1 VISPATIVGIG
12 EAAAATA
19 VLSVVAGGAA
29 TGRNQCAVTAAVSV
43 VADGVET
50 GRIRCAAAGTIPSEG
65 APASHYK
72 PAIGGF
78 RLHAILERQPAPAWI
93 LH

>member
-1 VISPATIVGIG
+1 MISPATIGGIG
-12 EAAAATA
+12 EGEAATA
-19 VLSVVAGGAA
+19 VLSAGADGAA
-29 TGRNQCAVTAAVSV
+29 TGRNQCAVTAAGSV
-43 VADGVET
+43 VAAGAET
-50 GRIRCAAAGTIPSEG
+50 EKIRCAAVGTIPSEG

-78 RLHAILERQPAPAWI
+78 RLRAIRGRQPAPAWI